1 MLKELLYR
9 VCSLPLRTPPT
20 LARHRASKQGG
31 FSWRGRFVPLAGF
44 SVEEHLTKLRAMAP
58 VTWSWPL

>member
-20 LARHRASKQGG
+20 LARHRASKHSG

-44 SVEEHLTKLRAMAP
+44 SLAKLDELRAMAP